1 MARLISMGDEQ
12 TPKKKNQ
19 NVEVRLR
26 YMDKQARRA
35 HGERLFSM
43 TVLAAVIVSGL
54 CFMAAGIPGGREL
67 VIGGS
72 SYFVGHSM
80 GGRLGSGNRK

>member
-1 MARLISMGDEQ
+1 MRDEQ
-12 TPKKKNQ
+12 TPEKRNPKKD
-19 NVEVRLR
+19 EEMRLR
-26 YMDKQARRA
+26 YLEKQAGRV

-43 TVLAAVIVSGL
+43 SVLAAVIGAGL
-54 CFMAAGIPGGREL
+54 CFMAVGIPGGREL

-72 SYFVGHSM
+72 SYFIGHSM